1 MRLARWLGLRPWLV
15 PQLLAILFMD
25 RVNSAPMQ
33 LAAADFRTGWGNSP
47 AVTSTSGIFFTVSN
61 GDSTAICDLSFDT
74 NLRKID
80 YAEVSCEIMFSFTP
94 GSSWF
99 GLTDHSWSFYTDIDG
114 EIYDIFATISF
125 NPKTNMLFDLRL
137 CFSSTCAQTSSAVGM
152 TTTPTTTACDC
163 GTTETMTGTTGFA
176 ATQGATGSINFM
188 RMEIVQE
195 EERKIATNRALGE
208 FCLNYRYVSSSSVRQ
223 VRRVQAQ

>member
-1 MRLARWLGLRPWLV
+1 M
-15 PQLLAILFMD
+15 
-25 RVNSAPMQ
+25 S
-33 LAAADFRTGWGNSP
+33 
-47 AVTSTSGIFFTVSN
+47 VSN
-61 GDSTAICDLSFDT
+61 GDSTALCYLSFDT

-80 YAEVSCEIMFSFTP
+80 YVEVSCDIMFTFAP

-137 CFSSTCAQTSSAVGM
+137 CFSSTCAQTSSAVG
-152 TTTPTTTACDC
+152 TTTTATTTACDC
-163 GTTETMTGTTGFA
+163 GTTDTTTGTTGTTTTGFA
-176 ATQGATGSINFM
+176 ATQEVTGSINFM
-188 RMEIVQE
+188 RMELLQ

-208 FCLNYRYVSSSSVRQ
+208 FCLNYRYVSSSSSSPSPSELQFVSSS
-223 VRRVQAQ
+223 AAFYFSPSSPSSSSPL

>member
-1 MRLARWLGLRPWLV
+1 MRLARWLGRWPWLV
-15 PQLLAILFMD
+15 PQLLVAILVMD
-25 RVNSAPMQ
+25 RVNSSPLQ
-33 LAAADFRTGWGNSP
+33 LAAADFRTGWGASP
-47 AVTSTSGIFFTVSN
+47 AATRVSGIFFSVSN
-61 GDSTAICDLSFDT
+61 GDSTGLCNLSFET

-80 YAEVSCEIMFSFTP
+80 YAEVSCDIMFSFTP

-152 TTTPTTTACDC
+152 TTPTTTACNC
-163 GTTETMTGTTGFA
+163 GTTGTTGTTETTTATGTTTATTETTTGFA
-176 ATQGATGSINFM
+176 ATQGVT
-188 RMEIVQE
+188 
-195 EERKIATNRALGE
+195 
-208 FCLNYRYVSSSSVRQ
+208 
-223 VRRVQAQ
+223 